1 VLIFDDHENS
11 LTPFVGVLHVT
22 VMQSH

>member
-1 VLIFDDHENS
+1 VLIFDDHESS